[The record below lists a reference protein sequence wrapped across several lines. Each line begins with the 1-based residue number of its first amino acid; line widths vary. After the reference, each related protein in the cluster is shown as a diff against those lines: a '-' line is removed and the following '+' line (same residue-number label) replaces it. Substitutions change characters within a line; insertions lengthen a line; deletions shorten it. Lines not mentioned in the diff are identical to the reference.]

1 MNLTPFVIAW
11 ICLGIATLALAA
23 YRKFLSTHEDDYIH
37 VEEWAKSV
45 TDQQTVAARRFER
58 IDRCGE
64 GLTVLMAV
72 AGVVLGG
79 FYLYLGWLRS

>member
-11 ICLGIATLALAA
+11 ICLGVATLALAA

-37 VEEWAKSV
+37 AEDWARAV
-45 TDQQTVAARRFER
+45 TERQVAAAHKFEV
-58 IDRCGE
+58 IDRWGE
-64 GLTVLMAV
+64 GLTILMAV

-79 FYLYLGWLRS
+79 FYLYLGLLRG